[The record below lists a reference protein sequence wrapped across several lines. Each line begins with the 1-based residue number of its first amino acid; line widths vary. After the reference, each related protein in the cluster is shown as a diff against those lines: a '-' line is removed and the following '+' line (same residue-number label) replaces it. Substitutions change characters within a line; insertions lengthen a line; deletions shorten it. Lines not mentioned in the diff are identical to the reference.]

1 MGNFWSS
8 LRRKPGEKRALS
20 FDDYLGLANTTP
32 FPMGFINR
40 SGYNED
46 KEYDEEFAY
55 NIYNCYKSDGIV
67 FACMYARQL
76 VFSEAR
82 FQLQRLRGGRPGDLF
97 GIQDLKILETPWP
110 NATTGELLARALQ
123 DVDLGGNHYV
133 VREGS
138 RLRRL
143 RPDWV
148 DIILTAPPD
157 QAVDSDVAG
166 YVYMPGGRGSNPDN
180 WEIYPIDGSNGV
192 VAHWSPIPDP
202 DALYRGMSWLSPVI
216 REVNADKAATIHKAK
231 FFENAATPNIAVS
244 FKETVTQQQFQEFMQ
259 AMDAA
264 KGGVEHAY
272 ETLYLGGGADVTVIG
287 TDLRQLDFKATQG
300 AGETRI
306 AAAARIPPV
315 FVGLSEGMQG
325 SSLNAGNFTA
335 AKHMFGDSTMRP
347 LWRSICA
354 AYQVLLKGMPKDAR
368 LWYDDR
374 DIAFLR
380 DDRTTVAEMRK
391 IEAGTIS
398 VLIQSGYEPDSI
410 VAAIKGEDWDLLKH
424 TGLFSVQLQPPG
436 TIGKGTFP
444 PGEEPPATPAD
455 AQKGTGPGQQKTPP
469 GSGQQGAGASTTPTP
484 GSSAPAKP
492 ATPKAPAPGRDVS
505 KLPIGP
511 GHKLWEYWTAGKG
524 AAKWI
529 GALHKW
535 TTLHEQLLA
544 AGVPAHEADG
554 LTTNIINFVLPGYM
568 KIAHHNGDN
577 PG

>member
-1 MGNFWSS
+1 MASLWSR
-8 LRRKPGEKRALS
+8 LRGKGEKRS
-20 FDDYLGLANTTP
+20 MSIDDYINLANPMNYP
-32 FPMGFINR
+32 FGFVQR

-46 KEYDEEFAY
+46 KEYDEEFQY

-76 VFSEAR
+76 VFTEAR
-82 FQLQRLRGGRPGDLF
+82 FQLQRMRKGRPGDLF
-97 GIQDLKILETPWP
+97 GIQDLDIFEKPWP
-110 NATTGELLARALQ
+110 NATTGELLARAIQ
-123 DVDLGGNHYV
+123 DADLGGNHYV
-133 VREGS
+133 VREGK

-157 QAVDSDVAG
+157 KAVDSDVAG
-166 YVYMPGGRGSNPDN
+166 YVYMPGGRGTSPEN
-180 WEIYPIDGSNGV
+180 WEIYPIDGSRGV

-231 FFENAATPNIAVS
+231 FFENAATPNLAVS
-244 FKETVTQQQFQEFMQ
+244 FKETVTNEQFKEFMES
-259 AMDAA
+259 MDAA

-272 ETLYLGGGADVTVIG
+272 ETLYLGGGADVTVVG

-325 SSLNAGNFTA
+325 SSLNAGNFVA

-354 AYQVLLKGMPKDAR
+354 AYEPLLKGMPKDAR

-380 DDRTTVAEMRK
+380 DDRTTIAEMRK
-391 IEAGTIS
+391 VEAGTIS

-410 VAAIKGEDWDLLKH
+410 VKAIKEEDWDLLVH

-436 TIGKGTFP
+436 TLQKAQAGANSNIPNP
-444 PGEEPPATPAD
+444 PPTPA
-455 AQKGTGPGQQKTPP
+455 GMPQQKPTGTPNP
-469 GSGQQGAGASTTPTP
+469 KPQTGTPGASGNPN
-484 GSSAPAKP
+484 PAKP
-492 ATPKAPAPGRDVS
+492 ANPKVPAPGRDVS

-524 AAKWI
+524 LAKWI
-529 GALHKW
+529 GAEHKW
-535 TTLHEQLLA
+535 TTLHAELIA
-544 AGVPAHEADG
+544 AGVPAHEAKG
-554 LTTNIINFVLPGYM
+554 LTTNIIQHVLPGYM
-568 KIAHHNGDN
+568 KIAHQKGDG

>member
-1 MGNFWSS
+1 MANFWSN
-8 LRRKPGEKRALS
+8 LRRSKPDERSLTI
-20 FDDYLGLANTTP
+20 DDYIGLTSSMP
-32 FPMGFINR
+32 FPLGFVNR

-46 KEYDEEFAY
+46 KEYDEEFQY
-55 NIYNCYKSDGIV
+55 NIYNAYKSDGIV

-97 GIQDLKILETPWP
+97 GIQDLKILEQPWP

-133 VREGS
+133 VREGN

-148 DIILTAPPD
+148 DIILTVPPD
-157 QAVDSDVAG
+157 KAVDSDVAG
-166 YVYMPGGRGSNPDN
+166 YVYMPGGRGSSPET

-192 VAHWSPIPDP
+192 VAHWCPIPDP
-202 DALYRGMSWLSPVI
+202 DALYRGMSWLSPIV

-244 FKETVTQQQFQEFMQ
+244 FKETVTNEQFKEFMET
-259 AMDAA
+259 MDAA

-272 ETLYLGGGADVTVIG
+272 ETLYLGGGADVNVIG

-315 FVGLSEGMQG
+315 IVGLSEGMQG

-354 AYQVLLKGMPKDAR
+354 AYQGLLKNFPTDAR

-380 DDRTTVAEMRK
+380 DDRTSVAELRK
-391 IEAGTIS
+391 TEASTIS

-410 VAAIKGEDWDLLKH
+410 VAAIKAEDWALLKH

-436 TIGKGTFP
+436 TIGKGAFP
-444 PGEEPPATPAD
+444 PTEAPPASPAD
-455 AQKGTGPGQQKTPP
+455 AQQGKGPGQQTTPAGSGAQGQPQSPKPTPP
-469 GSGQQGAGASTTPTP
+469 S
-484 GSSAPAKP
+484 
-492 ATPKAPAPGRDVS
+492 PGRDVS

-511 GHKLWEYWTAGKG
+511 GHKLWEYWTVGKG
-524 AAKWI
+524 AAKWV

-535 TTLHEQLLA
+535 TTLHRHLLE
-544 AGVPAHEADG
+544 AGVPAHEAKG
-554 LTTNIINFVLPGYM
+554 LTTNIINFVMPGYM
-568 KIAHHNGDN
+568 KIAHHHGDH

>member
-1 MGNFWSS
+1 MASLWSR
-8 LRRKPGEKRALS
+8 LRGKEEKRGLT
-20 FDDYLGLANTTP
+20 FDDYLNLTNTQP
-32 FPMGFINR
+32 FPLGYMNR

-46 KEYDEEFAY
+46 KEYDEEFQY

-76 VFSEAR
+76 VFTEAR

-97 GIQDLKILETPWP
+97 GIQDLAIFEKPWP
-110 NATTGELLARALQ
+110 NATTGELLSRAIQ

-133 VREGS
+133 VREGN

-166 YVYMPGGRGSNPDN
+166 YVYMPGGRGSSPEN
-180 WEIYPIDGSNGV
+180 WEIYPIDGSRGV

-216 REVNADKAATIHKAK
+216 REINADKAATIHKAK

-244 FKETVTQQQFQEFMQ
+244 FKETVTNEQFAEFMEN
-259 AMDAA
+259 MDAA

-287 TDLRQLDFKATQG
+287 QDMRQMDFKATQG

-335 AKHMFGDSTMRP
+335 AKRMFGDSTMRP
-347 LWRSICA
+347 LWRSVCA
-354 AYQVLLKGMPKDAR
+354 AYEPLLRGMPKDAR

-380 DDRTTVAEMRK
+380 DDRTAFAEMRK
-391 IEAGTIS
+391 TEASTIS
-398 VLIQSGYEPDSI
+398 VLIQSGYTPDSI
-410 VAAIKGEDWDLLKH
+410 VAAIKGEDWALLDH
-424 TGLFSVQLQPPG
+424 SGLYSVQLQQ
-436 TIGKGTFP
+436 
-444 PGEEPPATPAD
+444 PGELNSESTTVATLISAGFTHESVVKAVSTNDLTKLVKDPRSPQPD
-455 AQKGTGPGQQKTPP
+455 WSPSGSPLKTPITP
-469 GSGQQGAGASTTPTP
+469 SGKPAPPTAPASGGGSSGGSGKPA
-484 GSSAPAKP
+484 AKP
-492 ATPKAPAPGRDVS
+492 APSKPVAPKT
-505 KLPIGP
+505 GP
-511 GHKLWEYWTAGKG
+511 QKQGG
-524 AAKWI
+524 
-529 GALHKW
+529 
-535 TTLHEQLLA
+535 
-544 AGVPAHEADG
+544 
-554 LTTNIINFVLPGYM
+554 
-568 KIAHHNGDN
+568 
-577 PG
+577 